1 VANLW
6 VIDYGPTQRYRC
18 VVIPDLDSN
27 GLLPPGI
34 HQATWKEFVERFGRT
49 AHRIRLLTG
58 LRAALEALRSAGC
71 EAVYLNGSF
80 VTAKEVPGDF
90 DGCWDMTN
98 VDPTKLD
105 PVMLTFDRGRAAQK
119 AKYLGEL
126 FPASMMELGSS
137 RTFLD
142 FQQIDKDTGNTK
154 GIVALDLRRLD
165 DD

>member
-1 VANLW
+1 
-6 VIDYGPTQRYRC
+6 
-18 VVIPDLDSN
+18 VIPDFDSN

-34 HQATWKEFVERFGRT
+34 HEASWKEFVERFGKSP
-49 AHRIRLLTG
+49 HRRLLIAG
-58 LRAALEALRSAGC
+58 LRSALDALRTAGC
-71 EAVYLNGSF
+71 ETAYLNGSF

-90 DGCWDMTN
+90 DGCWDVKN
-98 VDPTKLD
+98 VDSTRLD
-105 PVMLTFDRGRAAQK
+105 PVLLTFDRGRVTQK

-126 FPASMMELGSS
+126 FPASTTESGSG

-142 FQQIDKDTGNTK
+142 FQQIDKDTGDAK